1 MLFDSTLAAYLMMG
15 NLSPVCLIFNKIMF
29 LMVKCERSLCH
40 YGFNNL
46 LQDLKSHAVTL
57 FEVGKLCD
65 ESLDSLLMELDKV
78 YYLFNYNFTKTIL

>member
-1 MLFDSTLAAYLMMG
+1 MKYYFDGNIDLF
-15 NLSPVCLIFNKIMF
+15 
-29 LMVKCERSLCH
+29 H
-40 YGFNNL
+40 YGFNHL

-78 YYLFNYNFTKTIL
+78 CYLFNYNLSKIIL